1 MVTAMGFSIGEQYF
15 IVGLFSVITF
25 SCLRDFLSGEIV
37 YQMSYRAFRRKKKGQ
52 TLKEWFLYS
61 RFREEIPRGFLTF
74 YFVVI
79 AIHLV
84 ILIALFILYLTI
96 SSNYPGTC
104 LTYPIFPFD
113 GLWMLIIRLLFLQ
126 AKKPGYKY
134 ERWIYRRRGN
144 RKK

>member
-1 MVTAMGFSIGEQYF
+1 MVTAVDFSIGEQYF

-74 YFVVI
+74 YFVVT

-84 ILIALFILYLTI
+84 ILIALFILHLTI

-104 LTYPIFPFD
+104 LTFLITAFD
-113 GLWMLIIRLLFLQ
+113 LLLGLTIRLLFWKSGL
-126 AKKPGYKY
+126 GLKY